1 MMMDLIKE
9 ALHHFRE
16 IIKIDTT
23 NQLETEYKVAE
34 YLKGVLEKEGI
45 ASQLV
50 YSPNNRAS
58 IIAKLA
64 GNNEA
69 EKPLVL
75 LSHMDVVEA
84 TEEEWTFP
92 PFSATIDGGNIW
104 GRGTLDT
111 KQLTIM
117 HLMAF
122 IQLKRSNQPLNGNI
136 FFIATADEENGSKE
150 GMEFVSSEYP
160 EFFEKATILS
170 EGGGFIVPCEDE
182 IYMLFAA
189 GEKGTARVKLT
200 SFGDGGHAGSPPE
213 NQAVLILT
221 QALRIINHLKLPSG
235 DYPIL
240 HYFHHELKGMMSK
253 EGEQG
258 DLVRRLFDYM
268 AHMTFTPELL
278 TVGGEQLNVI
288 PYKAEA
294 ILEFRTLPNQTRE
307 QFESYLKEW
316 HLPPN
321 VNCELLSFEKGYESD
336 PEEEIIKLFK
346 ETSSLY
352 GKKIIWVPFTALGKT
367 DGRFVGDVSSQ
378 IYGLSPTLTPF
389 TEVLKRVHNKDER
402 IEVESFEY
410 GVKLMT
416 AVLKKLCISNGGGES
431 VSGTKRE
438 TEPSARKF
446 TRTKY

>member
-1 MMMDLIKE
+1 MDLMKE

-16 IIKIDTT
+16 IIKVDTT

-34 YLKGVLEKEGI
+34 YLKEVLEKEGI

-64 GNNEA
+64 GKNELV
-69 EKPLVL
+69 KPIVL
-75 LSHMDVVEA
+75 LSHTDVVEA

-92 PFSATIDGGNIW
+92 PFSATIDDGKIW

-122 IQLKRSNQPLNGNI
+122 IQLKRSNQPLNGNVY
-136 FFIATADEENGSKE
+136 FIATADEENGSKE
-150 GMEFVSSEYP
+150 GMEFVSKKYT
-160 EFFEKATILS
+160 EFFENAIILS
-170 EGGGFIVPCEDE
+170 EGGGFTVAFEDE
-182 IYMLFAA
+182 LYMLFAS

-213 NQAVLILT
+213 NQAVMTLS
-221 QALRIINHLKLPSG
+221 QALKIINHLQFPTG

-240 HYFHHELKGMMSK
+240 HQFHHELKGMLSK

-258 DLVRRLFDYM
+258 DLVRRLYDYM
-268 AHMTFTPELL
+268 AYMTFTPELI

-307 QFESYLKEW
+307 QFESYLQEW
-316 HLPPN
+316 PLPPK
-321 VNCELLSFEKGYESD
+321 VNCKLLSFEKGYESD

-346 ETSSLY
+346 DTSSIY
-352 GKKIIWVPFTALGKT
+352 GKKVKWVPFTALGKT
-367 DGRFVGDVSSQ
+367 DGRFVGDVASQ

-402 IEVESFEY
+402 IEEESFEY
-410 GVKLMT
+410 GVKLMV
-416 AVLKKLCISNGGGES
+416 AVLEELCISNGGGKS

-438 TEPSARKF
+438 TETSCRKF
-446 TRTKY
+446 T